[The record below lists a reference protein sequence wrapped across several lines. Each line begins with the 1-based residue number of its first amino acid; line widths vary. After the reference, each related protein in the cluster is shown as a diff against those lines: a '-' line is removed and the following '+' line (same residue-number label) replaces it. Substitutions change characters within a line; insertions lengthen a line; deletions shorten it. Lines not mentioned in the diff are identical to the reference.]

1 MQKVYV
7 AAGAAILATM
17 LLGSYLAVQMRAPA
31 SDVFAECRGTVVA
44 GGQIGGPFTL
54 LNTDGQPVTDAQV
67 LAKPSLVYF
76 GYGFCPD
83 VCPMDNARNVA
94 VAEDLAAKGYDV
106 QPVFISVDPKRDTP
120 EMMKD
125 YAANLSPLMVALTGT
140 EDQVRAAA
148 KAYKVFFNI
157 PKPEEEFYTV
167 DHTTFTYLMLPGR
180 GFMEVFDR
188 DSTEEDM
195 SRRVACYLDKAKS

>member
-54 LNTDGQPVTDAQV
+54 LNTDGQTVTDAQV

-195 SRRVACYLDKAKS
+195 SKRVACYLDKAKS

>member
-7 AAGAAILATM
+7 TAGAAILATM
-17 LLGSYLAVQMRAPA
+17 LLGSYLAVQLRAPA
-31 SDVFAECRGTVVA
+31 SDVFAECRGTMVA

-54 LNTDGQPVTDAQV
+54 VNGDGQTVTDAQ
-67 LAKPSLVYF
+67 LLTKPSLIYF

-125 YAANLSPLMVALTGT
+125 YAANLSPLMVALTGSD
-140 EDQVRAAA
+140 EQVRAAA
-148 KAYKVFFNI
+148 KAYKVFYNI
-157 PKPEEEFYTV
+157 PNPEDEFYTV

-195 SRRVACYLDKAKS
+195 SRRVSCYLDKAKS